1 MIMSELSLQSRMKL
15 YEAIANR
22 MQKKVKSSKFVV
34 SFKDLETPFSLTE
47 DKQILRIYS
56 IKNDNKIE
64 ITKDYI
70 WNLFERAIDMIAG
83 ETILDSLI
91 DLMRS
96 NNLNEKED

>member
-1 MIMSELSLQSRMKL
+1 MKVRVIHGPNQQRVPDSRSRSALPLSELSLQSRMKL

-56 IKNDNKIE
+56 IKND
-64 ITKDYI
+64 
-70 WNLFERAIDMIAG
+70 
-83 ETILDSLI
+83 ILARLV
-91 DLMRS
+91 
-96 NNLNEKED
+96 